1 MVIITKSEKD
11 TMKNLVKLCLI
22 FWDKLGKIHLGY
34 LLTKE
39 KVLQRQIFNNLL

>member
-1 MVIITKSEKD
+1 MVIITKSKMNERE
-11 TMKNLVKLCLI
+11 NLVKFCLI

-39 KVLQRQIFNNLL
+39 KGSPTSNI